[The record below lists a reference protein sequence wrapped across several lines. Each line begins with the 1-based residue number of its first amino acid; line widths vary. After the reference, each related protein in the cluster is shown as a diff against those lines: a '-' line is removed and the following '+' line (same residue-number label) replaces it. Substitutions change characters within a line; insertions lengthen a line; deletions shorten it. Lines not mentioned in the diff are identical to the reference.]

1 MMPKELIPEREKK
14 LSTAR
19 NHNYS
24 AQMYTVYVGL
34 NKTAEELGIKDY
46 CIFMAGTS
54 DSAVEY
60 KNLLGGYKNFLA
72 YKRCAFCAVIRHGD

>member
-24 AQMYTVYVGL
+24 ARMYTVYVGL

-46 CIFMAGTS
+46 CIFMAAHQIRLWSIRTCSAATKIFSLIS
-54 DSAVEY
+54 DAP
-60 KNLLGGYKNFLA
+60 FA
-72 YKRCAFCAVIRHGD
+72 Q